1 MAQTFKTPRGGRV
14 PVEVYLRSSEHEPDA
29 EYVDG
34 EIEKRPTGE
43 FDHNAWQQAI
53 QLWFWQ
59 HVKEWNTRVVPE
71 QRIRV
76 APTRF
81 RVPDVTVLD
90 RSRPIEQIVT
100 HPPLAVFEVLS
111 PEDTFSRLKRKLED
125 YKVMGVPEIWVIDPQ
140 TETYFRY
147 EDGELARKESFCQQS
162 HGIRFE
168 MGAIKDLFEQT

>member
-1 MAQTFKTPRGGRV
+1 MEQTLKDPRSMPV
-14 PVEVYLRSSEHEPDA
+14 PLEVYLHSSEYEPDA

-34 EIEKRPTGE
+34 EVEERPMGE

-59 HVKEWNTRVVPE
+59 HAKEWNTRVVPE

-76 APTRF
+76 AATRF

-100 HPPLAVFEVLS
+100 HAPIAVFEVLS
-111 PEDTFSRLKRKLED
+111 PEDTIHRLKRKLED
-125 YKVMGVPEIWVIDPQ
+125 YRTMGIPQIWVIDPGDGS
-140 TETYFRY
+140 YSRY
-147 EDGELARKESFCQQS
+147 EDGQLTRRESFSEPS
-162 HGIRFE
+162 HGIVFE
-168 MGAIKDLFEQT
+168 MNAIKELFDQS